1 MRRFGT
7 GEGHAARENELV
19 EDQMTGADREAAII
33 VDDQQPS

>member
-1 MRRFGT
+1 MRRVGT
-7 GEGHAARENELV
+7 GQGHAAGRDELV